1 MFRLTT
7 QNTTIIQN
15 INNGILNSK
24 YAMPQKDLTS
34 DGESS
39 FAMGRQQFM
48 NTDINAKKEPISLG
62 KKWYGG
68 SSTRDSTAILQKRA
82 IGAVGKGTLN
92 LNGKEMS
99 FAGHNDVN
107 TTRDALHRV
116 RHLGCAVPAKCQF
129 KNINTGA
136 FI

>member
-7 QNTTIIQN
+7 QNTTIIEN
-15 INNGILNSK
+15 INNGILSSK

-34 DGESS
+34 DGESY

-48 NTDINAKKEPISLG
+48 NTDTNVKKDTISLG
-62 KKWYGG
+62 KKWYSA
-68 SSTRDSTAILQKRA
+68 SSTRDSTAILQKRV
-82 IGAVGKGTLN
+82 IGALGKGTLN
-92 LNGKEMS
+92 LDGNPMS

-116 RHLGCAVPAKCQF
+116 RHLGCAVPAKCRF

-136 FI
+136 F